1 MSNESITI
9 SGADLGAI
17 IDEIEHNC
25 NMLVLTDE
33 ETAADD
39 VGFYVPRIQRAT
51 YELRRLIRTAK
62 PAKMPE
68 IST

>member
-1 MSNESITI
+1 MNGKSITI
-9 SGADLGAI
+9 NGADLGAI

-39 VGFYVPRIQRAT
+39 VGFYVPRIQRAA
-51 YELRRLIRTAK
+51 YELRRLIRTAA
-62 PAKMPE
+62 PAKPPVNNN
-68 IST
+68 